1 MLAIPPALD
10 RLYDTLLERKGV
22 AVEQRLHYRKWLRH
36 YWDFCHKYAFEPTDR
51 QPVGCRACHL
61 SVLR

>member
-22 AVEQRLHYRKWLRH
+22 AAAPPSSLQEVAALLLGLCDMQSRL
-36 YWDFCHKYAFEPTDR
+36 
-51 QPVGCRACHL
+51 
-61 SVLR
+61 S